1 MEPPVRAGHMEE
13 LRFWKRQQWAVAGYA
28 IALIAG
34 GFHIAQSLMPPLRP
48 WEKGTASVLIVV
60 IGAGAG
66 WLIWDLQE
74 SLKETRLILDREDK
88 DPFWRG
94 IRVVY
99 GLWAALLISAVAV
112 VYSLWR
118 SQA

>member
-1 MEPPVRAGHMEE
+1 M
-13 LRFWKRQQWAVAGYA
+13 
-28 IALIAG
+28 
-34 GFHIAQSLMPPLRP
+34 
-48 WEKGTASVLIVV
+48 
-60 IGAGAG
+60 
-66 WLIWDLQE
+66 
-74 SLKETRLILDREDK
+74 ILDREDK